1 MVRLRRT
8 SASSPGWSRVR
19 HGRGFRYLDQDG
31 QALEPEQVER
41 CKLLVIPPAWTEVWI
56 CSVDNGHLQAVGTD
70 DAGRRQYLYHPG
82 WRERR
87 DSEKFERME
96 GFAASLLKHRG
107 TARRDLAGDDLD
119 LRRVSAATFSLLDLG
134 MFRIGSVRYAEEN
147 GSFGLTT
154 LRKEHV
160 TPAGKG
166 GLAFAYTAKSG
177 QEVQVT
183 VRDERVQVVLETLR
197 RRRGGSDQLL
207 AHRVGRRWKDLD
219 AADVNAYVKDVL
231 AGDYSAKDFRTWR
244 GTTIAAL
251 ALAGSDGSTAARRK
265 RSVAAAMRQVS
276 EHLGNTP
283 AVARSSY
290 VDPRVVDLYEHGV
303 TVSADHRRVSPGAP
317 TSRTLEREVLTLL
330 RQA

>member
-8 SASSPGWSRVR
+8 SASSPGWSRTR

-31 QALEPEQVER
+31 NPLQPEQVER
-41 CKLLVIPPAWTEVWI
+41 CKKLVIPPAWTEVWI

-87 DSEKFERME
+87 DAEKFERME
-96 GFAASLLKHRG
+96 DFASALLKRRG
-107 TARRDLAGDDLD
+107 TARRDLAGDELD
-119 LRRVSAATFSLLDLG
+119 LRRVAAATFSLLDLG

-154 LRKEHV
+154 LLKHHV
-160 TPAGKG
+160 VPGND
-166 GLAFAYTAKSG
+166 GLSFAYAAKSG

-183 VRDERVQVVLETLR
+183 VRDERVQTVLETLR

-207 AHRVGRRWKDLD
+207 AYRADGAWKDLD
-219 AADVNAYVKDVL
+219 ATDVNAYVKEVL
-231 AGDYSAKDFRTWR
+231 RGDFTAKDFRTWR

-251 ALAGSDGSTAARRK
+251 ALAGSDGSTATKRK
-265 RSVAAAMRQVS
+265 KSVAAAMREVS

-290 VDPRVVDLYEHGV
+290 VDPRVVDLFEHGV
-303 TVSADHRRVSPGAP
+303 TVSADHRRVAPGAP
-317 TSRTLEREVLTLL
+317 TSRTLEREVLGLL
-330 RQA
+330 GGA

>member
-8 SASSPGWSRVR
+8 SASSPGWSRTR

-31 QALEPEQVER
+31 NPLQPEQVER
-41 CKLLVIPPAWTEVWI
+41 CKKLVIPPAWTEVWI

-87 DSEKFERME
+87 DAEKFERME
-96 GFAASLLKHRG
+96 DFASALLKRRG
-107 TARRDLAGDDLD
+107 KARGDLAGDELD
-119 LRRVSAATFSLLDLG
+119 LRRVAAATFSLLDLG

-154 LRKEHV
+154 LLKHHV
-160 TPAGKG
+160 VPSDD

-183 VRDERVQVVLETLR
+183 VRDERVQTVLEALR
-197 RRRGGSDQLL
+197 RRRGGSGQLL
-207 AHRVGRRWKDLD
+207 AYRSGSAWKDLD
-219 AADVNAYVKDVL
+219 ATDVNAYVKEVL
-231 AGDYSAKDFRTWR
+231 RGDFTAKDFRTWR

-251 ALAGSDGSTAARRK
+251 ALAGSDGSSATKRK
-265 RSVAAAMRQVS
+265 RSVAAAMREVS

-290 VDPRVVDLYEHGV
+290 VDPRVVDLFEHGV
-303 TVSADHRRVSPGAP
+303 TVSADHRRVAPGAP
-317 TSRTLEREVLTLL
+317 TSRTLEREVLQLL
-330 RQA
+330 GEA